1 MLKCKT
7 LWWRVIRISVR
18 KPTAGYLRHS
28 SVRAELTVLPCW
40 LTLRVF
46 KWIKTESWK
55 YYLKLEASR
64 FIINF
69 AKFVVSGFWRAKSLW
84 QITIPNSIRKLLM
97 LSRII
102 WKLMSYQGSLNT
114 QTGKNLSQILRI
126 LRQSLHSVSKSIRE
140 EDLVPISNNRS
151 LNMIFLKINILNLNW
166 MLWEPNRSC
175 IW

>member
-1 MLKCKT
+1 MLNCKT
-7 LWWRVIRISVR
+7 VWWREIIISLSMPVWI
-18 KPTAGYLRHS
+18 K
-28 SVRAELTVLPCW
+28 
-40 LTLRVF
+40 LRVF
-46 KWIKTESWK
+46 KCSKTESWK

-84 QITIPNSIRKLLM
+84 QITISNSIRKLLM